1 MPVHIRPRLTLLVLL
16 LAPLALLLLW
26 RLLDVQAVH
35 GAAYRQQ
42 AVQERIRNLALPEP
56 PRGSISDD
64 NGFPLAVSEPHY
76 TIWASPAY
84 ITDIRRVAEILS
96 PVLQIP
102 AGTLSA
108 TMAETSQGV
117 ILAPYVSWEQGEA
130 VKKLKLSGVWAS
142 LCWLRRY
149 PHGALAAPLL
159 GFTAYS
165 GEGFYGV
172 EGYYDRAL
180 RPQTVKVVTE
190 ADPSGIQPLP
200 QEEGRI
206 PIPQRGHHLVLTLD
220 LAMQMA
226 AEEEL
231 ARGLKEFGAESGLV
245 LVMDSRTGAIL
256 ALAVQPSFDPNEYQR
271 YLNEGR
277 EEVFLNPAVN
287 TQYEP
292 GSIFKII
299 TLAGAL
305 DSGAVSPQYTY
316 VDTGRIEV
324 GGQVITNWD
333 NRAYGEQDLVGL
345 MGHSLNVGAAWLA
358 TRMGPE
364 TFYRYVRAFG
374 FGQPTGV
381 DLQGEVAG
389 TVHMPGDLDW
399 YDSYLGTN
407 AYGQAIAVTPMQMA
421 AAVAAVANGGRLMR
435 PYVVARQIRPD
446 GSVLESR
453 PVVRGQPITPET
465 ARAVSEILAQA
476 VEQYMPQAAVPGYRI
491 AGKTGTAQ
499 IPVPG
504 GYDPRGTIASFV
516 GYGPVEDPRL
526 LILVRLDRPRTS
538 PWASQT
544 AVVIFQRLAQRLLVL
559 ATNEHEFHELC
570 WFWPR
575 MNTNFTNCV
584 GFGH

>member
-1 MPVHIRPRLTLLVLL
+1 MPVHIRPRLTFLAFL

-26 RLLDVQAVH
+26 RLLDVQVVH
-35 GAAYRQQ
+35 GTPYRHQ

-56 PRGSISDD
+56 PRGSIFDA
-64 NGFPLAVSEPHY
+64 NGFPLAISEPHY

-84 ITDIRRVAEILS
+84 ITNVGAVAEILS

-102 AGTLSA
+102 AETLSA
-108 TMAETSQGV
+108 TMAYTSQGV
-117 ILAPYVSWEQGEA
+117 ILAPYVSWEQGEE

-142 LCWLRRY
+142 LHWLRWY
-149 PHGALAAPLL
+149 LHGPLAAPLL
-159 GFTAYS
+159 GFTAYG

-172 EGYYDRAL
+172 EGYYDHVL
-180 RPQTVKVVTE
+180 RPRTVQMVTE
-190 ADPSGIQPLP
+190 ADPSGMQPLP
-200 QEEGRI
+200 QEEGQV
-206 PIPQRGHHLVLTLD
+206 PTPQRGHHLVLTVD

-231 ARGLKEFGAESGLV
+231 ARGLEEFGAEKGLIIA
-245 LVMDSRTGAIL
+245 MDPRTGAIL
-256 ALAVQPSFDPNEYQR
+256 ALAVQPSFDPNDYQR
-271 YLNEGR
+271 YLNEDQ

-305 DSGAVSPQYTY
+305 DSGAVSPRFTY

-324 GGQVITNWD
+324 GGYVIPNWD
-333 NRAYGEQDLVGL
+333 RKAYGEQDLVGL
-345 MGHSLNVGAAWLA
+345 MGHSLNVGAATLA
-358 TRMGPE
+358 VQMGPA

-389 TVHMPGDLDW
+389 TVHMVGDLDW

-421 AAVAAVANGGRLMR
+421 TAVAAVANGGRLVR
-435 PYVVARQIRPD
+435 PYVVARRIRPD
-446 GSVLESR
+446 GSVQESR
-453 PVVRGQPITPET
+453 PVVRRQPVSPEM
-465 ARAVSEILAQA
+465 ARVVTEILAQA
-476 VEQYMPQAAVPGYRI
+476 TERYMPQATVPGYRI
-491 AGKTGTAQ
+491 AGKSGTAQ

-504 GYDPRGTIASFV
+504 GYDPHGTIASFV
-516 GYGPVEDPRL
+516 GYGPVEDPHL
-526 LILVRLDRPRTS
+526 LILVRLDRPRSS

-544 AVVIFQRLAQRLLVL
+544 AALVFQRLATRL
-559 ATNEHEFHELC
+559 F
-570 WFWPR
+570 P
-575 MNTNFTNCV
+575 MV
-584 GFGH
+584 GN

>member
-1 MPVHIRPRLTLLVLL
+1 MPVYIRPRLTFLVLL

-26 RLLDVQAVH
+26 RLLDVQVVH
-35 GAAYRQQ
+35 GVSYRQQ
-42 AVQERIRNLALPEP
+42 AVQERIRNLTLPEP
-56 PRGSISDD
+56 PRGSISDA
-64 NGFPLAVSEPHY
+64 NGFPLAISAPHY

-84 ITDIRRVAEILS
+84 ITDVGAVAKILS

-102 AGTLSA
+102 AETLSA
-108 TMAETSQGV
+108 TMAYTSQGV

-130 VKKLKLSGVWAS
+130 IKELKLSGVWAR
-142 LCWLRRY
+142 LRWLRRY
-149 PHGALAAPLL
+149 PHGTLAAPLL

-172 EGYYDRAL
+172 EGYYDRML
-180 RPQTVKVVTE
+180 RSQTVELVAE
-190 ADPSGIQPLP
+190 ADPSGRQPLP
-200 QEEGRI
+200 QEEGRV
-206 PIPQRGHHLVLTLD
+206 PTPQRGNHLVLTLD

-231 ARGLKEFGAESGLV
+231 SRGLKEFGAESGLV
-245 LVMDSRTGAIL
+245 IAMDPRTGAIL
-256 ALAVQPSFDPNEYQR
+256 AMAVQPSFDPNQYEVYM
-271 YLNEGR
+271 EGKG

-292 GSIFKII
+292 GSVFKII

-305 DSGAVSPQYTY
+305 DSGAVSSQDTY
-316 VDTGRIEV
+316 VDTGRTEV
-324 GGQVITNWD
+324 GGQVIMNWD
-333 NRAYGEQDLVGL
+333 GKAYGEQNLVGL

-358 TRMGPE
+358 TRTGPG

-381 DLQGEVAG
+381 DLQGEVGG
-389 TVHMPGDLDW
+389 TVHVVGDLDW

-435 PYVVARQIRPD
+435 PYVVAQQIRPD

-453 PVVRGQPITPET
+453 PVVRGQPISPET

-516 GYGPVEDPRL
+516 GYGPVEEPRL

-544 AVVIFQRLAQRLLVL
+544 AAVVFQRLAQRLFPMIQ
-559 ATNEHEFHELC
+559 N
-570 WFWPR
+570 
-575 MNTNFTNCV
+575 
-584 GFGH
+584 

>member
-1 MPVHIRPRLTLLVLL
+1 MPVHIRPRLTFLALL

-26 RLLDVQAVH
+26 RLLDVQVVH
-35 GAAYRQQ
+35 GSAYRQQ

-56 PRGSISDD
+56 PRGSISDAS
-64 NGFPLAVSEPHY
+64 GFPLAVSAPHY

-84 ITDIRRVAEILS
+84 ITDVTGVAKVLS
-96 PVLQIP
+96 PILQIP
-102 AGTLSA
+102 AETLSA
-108 TMAETSQGV
+108 TMAYTSQGV
-117 ILAPYVSWEQGEA
+117 ILAPYVSREKGEEI
-130 VKKLKLSGVWAS
+130 KKLKLSGVWAT
-142 LCWLRRY
+142 LRWLRQY
-149 PHGALAAPLL
+149 PHRALAAHLL

-165 GEGFYGV
+165 GEGFYGL

-180 RPQTVKVVTE
+180 RPQTVELLTE
-190 ADPSGIQPLP
+190 ADPSGMQPLP
-200 QEEGRI
+200 QEESRV
-206 PIPQRGHHLVLTLD
+206 PTPQRGNHLVLTLD

-231 ARGLKEFGAESGLV
+231 ARALEEYRADSGLV
-245 LVMDSRTGAIL
+245 IVMDPRTGAIR
-256 ALAVQPSFDPNEYQR
+256 AMAVQPSFDPNEYQR
-271 YLNEGR
+271 YLNEDQ
-277 EEVFLNPAVN
+277 EEAFLNPAVN

-305 DSGAVSPQYTY
+305 DSGAVSPQDTY
-316 VDTGRIEV
+316 VDTGRTEV
-324 GGQVITNWD
+324 GGQVIMNWD
-333 NRAYGEQDLVGL
+333 GKAYGEQNLVGL

-358 TRMGPE
+358 TRMGPG

-381 DLQGEVAG
+381 DLQGEVGG
-389 TVHMPGDLDW
+389 TVHMVGDLDW

-421 AAVAAVANGGRLMR
+421 AAVAAVANGGQLMR

-453 PVVRGQPITPET
+453 PVVRGQPISPET

-476 VEQYMPQAAVPGYRI
+476 VEQYMPQAAVPGYRV

-516 GYGPVEDPRL
+516 GYGPVEAPRL

-544 AVVIFQRLAQRLLVL
+544 AAVVFQRLAVRLFPIS
-559 ATNEHEFHELC
+559 E
-570 WFWPR
+570 R
-575 MNTNFTNCV
+575 R
-584 GFGH
+584 

>member
-1 MPVHIRPRLTLLVLL
+1 MPVHIRPRLTFLALLLV
-16 LAPLALLLLW
+16 PLALLLVW
-26 RLLDVQAVH
+26 RLLDIQVVH

-42 AVQERIRNLALPEP
+42 AVQERRRDLALLEP
-56 PRGSISDD
+56 PRGSIADA
-64 NGFPLAVSEPHY
+64 NGFPLAISEPHY
-76 TIWASPAY
+76 QISASPIY
-84 ITDIRRVAEILS
+84 IANVGAVAEILS
-96 PVLQIP
+96 PILQIP
-102 AGTLSA
+102 AETLSA
-108 TMAETSQGV
+108 TMAQTSQGV
-117 ILAPYVSWEQGEA
+117 ILAPYASWEQGEE
-130 VKKLKLSGVWAS
+130 VKKLRLSGVGAS
-142 LCWLRRY
+142 PHWLRRY
-149 PHGALAAPLL
+149 PHGPLAAHLL

-165 GEGFYGV
+165 GEGFYGL

-180 RPQTVKVVTE
+180 RPLTVEVVTE
-190 ADPSGIQPLP
+190 VDPSGMQPLP
-200 QEEGRI
+200 HEEGQI
-206 PIPQRGHHLVLTLD
+206 PTPQRGNHLVLTVD

-231 ARGLKEFGAESGLV
+231 ARGLKEFGAERGLV
-245 LVMDSRTGAIL
+245 IVMDPRTGAIL
-256 ALAVQPSFDPNEYQR
+256 ALAVQPSFDPNEYLQ
-271 YLNEGR
+271 YQ
-277 EEVFLNPAVN
+277 EEMFLNPAVN

-305 DSGAVSPQYTY
+305 DSGAVSPEFTY

-333 NRAYGEQDLVGL
+333 NQAYGEQDLVGL
-345 MGHSLNVGAAWLA
+345 MGHSLNVGAATLA
-358 TRMGPE
+358 VRMGPG
-364 TFYRYVRAFG
+364 TFYRYVRTFG

-421 AAVAAVANGGRLMR
+421 AAVAAVANGGRLVR

-446 GSVLESR
+446 GSVLDSR
-453 PVVRGQPITPET
+453 PVVRGQPISPET
-465 ARAVSEILAQA
+465 ARVVTEILARA
-476 VEQYMPQAAVPGYRI
+476 TERHIPQATVPNYRI

-504 GYDPRGTIASFV
+504 GYDPHGTIASFI

-544 AVVIFQRLAQRLLVL
+544 AALVFQRLALRILPL
-559 ATNEHEFHELC
+559 A
-570 WFWPR
+570 
-575 MNTNFTNCV
+575 TNFTN
-584 GFGH
+584 

>member
-1 MPVHIRPRLTLLVLL
+1 MPVHIRPRLTLLILL

-26 RLLDVQAVH
+26 RLLDVQVVH
-35 GAAYRQQ
+35 GLAYRQQ
-42 AVQERIRNLALPEP
+42 AVQERTHNLTLPEP
-56 PRGSISDD
+56 PRGSISDAH
-64 NGFPLAVSEPHY
+64 GFPLAVSVPRY

-84 ITDIRRVAEILS
+84 IKDAGAVAQILS
-96 PVLQIP
+96 PVLQVP
-102 AGTLSA
+102 ADTLSA
-108 TMAETSQGV
+108 TMAYTSQGV
-117 ILAPYVSWEQGEA
+117 ILAPYASWEQGEV
-130 VKKLKLSGVWAS
+130 VKKLKLAGVWAT
-142 LCWLRRY
+142 LRWRRQY
-149 PHGALAAPLL
+149 PHQTLAAHLL

-165 GEGFYGV
+165 GEGFYGL

-180 RPQTVKVVTE
+180 RPQTVAQVVET
-190 ADPSGIQPLP
+190 DPSGLRPLP
-200 QEEGRI
+200 HEEGQV
-206 PIPQRGHHLVLTLD
+206 PTPQRGNHLVLTLD

-231 ARGLKEFGAESGLV
+231 ARALAEYQADSGLV
-245 LVMDSRTGAIL
+245 IVMAPQTGAIL
-256 ALAVQPSFDPNEYQR
+256 AMAVQPSFDPNQYEVYMDER
-271 YLNEGR
+271 G
-277 EEVFLNPAVN
+277 EEVFLNPALSA
-287 TQYEP
+287 QYEP

-305 DSGAVSPQYTY
+305 DSGAVSPQDTY
-316 VDTGRIEV
+316 VDTGQTEV

-333 NRAYGEQDLVGL
+333 GKAYGEQDLVGL

-358 TRMGPE
+358 TKMGPE

-399 YDSYLGTN
+399 YDSYLGAN
-407 AYGQAIAVTPMQMA
+407 AYGQGIAVTPVQMA
-421 AAVAAVANGGRLMR
+421 AAVAAVANGGHLMR

-446 GSVLESR
+446 GSALESR
-453 PVVRGQPITPET
+453 PVVRGQPISPET

-476 VEQYMPQAAVPGYRI
+476 VEEYMPQAAVPGYRV

-516 GYGPVEDPRL
+516 GYGPVEDPHL

-544 AVVIFQRLAQRLLVL
+544 AAVVFQRLATRL
-559 ATNEHEFHELC
+559 F
-570 WFWPR
+570 PMSR
-575 MNTNFTNCV
+575 D
-584 GFGH
+584 

>member
-1 MPVHIRPRLTLLVLL
+1 M
-16 LAPLALLLLW
+16 
-26 RLLDVQAVH
+26 
-35 GAAYRQQ
+35 
-42 AVQERIRNLALPEP
+42 
-56 PRGSISDD
+56 
-64 NGFPLAVSEPHY
+64 
-76 TIWASPAY
+76 
-84 ITDIRRVAEILS
+84 AEILS
-96 PVLQIP
+96 PILQIP
-102 AGTLSA
+102 ARTLSA
-108 TMAETSQGV
+108 TMAYTSQGV

-130 VKKLKLSGVWAS
+130 VKQLKLSGVWAS
-142 LCWLRRY
+142 LRWLRRY
-149 PHGALAAPLL
+149 PHGTLAAQLL

-165 GEGFYGV
+165 GEGFYGL

-190 ADPSGIQPLP
+190 ADLSGMQPLP
-200 QEEGRI
+200 QEEGQI
-206 PIPQRGHHLVLTLD
+206 PIPQRGNHLVLTVD
-220 LAMQMA
+220 LAVQMA

-245 LVMDSRTGAIL
+245 IVMDPRTGAIL
-256 ALAVQPSFDPNEYQR
+256 ALAVQPSFDPNDYQR
-271 YLNEGR
+271 YLNEEQ
-277 EEVFLNPAVN
+277 EEAFLDPAVN

-305 DSGAVSPQYTY
+305 DSGAVSPQEKY
-316 VDTGRIEV
+316 VDTGWTEV
-324 GGQVITNWD
+324 GGQVIQNWD
-333 NRAYGEQDLVGL
+333 GKAYGEQDLVGL

-358 TRMGPE
+358 TKMGPG

-389 TVHMPGDLDW
+389 VVHMPGDLDW
-399 YDSYLGTN
+399 YDSYLGAN
-407 AYGQAIAVTPMQMA
+407 AYGQGIAVTPMQMA

-453 PVVRGQPITPET
+453 PVVRGEPIAPET

-476 VEQYMPQAAVPGYRI
+476 VEQYMPQATVPGYRV

-504 GYDPRGTIASFV
+504 GYDPRGTVASFV

-544 AVVIFQRLAQRLLVL
+544 AAVLFQRLAQRLLVL
-559 ATNEHEFHELC
+559 ATN
-570 WFWPR
+570 
-575 MNTNFTNCV
+575 
-584 GFGH
+584 

>member
-1 MPVHIRPRLTLLVLL
+1 MPVHIRPRLTFLVLL
-16 LAPLALLLLW
+16 LVPPALLLLW
-26 RLLDVQAVH
+26 RLLDLQVVH
-35 GAAYRQQ
+35 GAPYRRQ

-56 PRGSISDD
+56 PRGSIADA

-84 ITDIRRVAEILS
+84 ITNVGAVAEILS
-96 PVLQIP
+96 PVLRIP
-102 AGTLSA
+102 AETLSA
-108 TMAETSQGV
+108 TMAYTSQGV
-117 ILAPYVSWEQGEA
+117 ILAPYVSWEQGEE
-130 VKKLKLSGVWAS
+130 VNKLKLAGVWAS
-142 LCWLRRY
+142 LRWRRWY
-149 PHGALAAPLL
+149 PHGPLAAPLL
-159 GFTAYS
+159 GFTAHS

-180 RPQTVKVVTE
+180 RPWTVEIVTE
-190 ADPSGIQPLP
+190 ADPSGMQPLP
-200 QEEGRI
+200 QEEGQV
-206 PIPQRGHHLVLTLD
+206 PIPQRGNHLVLTVD

-231 ARGLKEFGAESGLV
+231 ARGLEEFGAERGLV
-245 LVMDSRTGAIL
+245 IVMDPQTGAIL
-256 ALAVQPSFDPNEYQR
+256 ALAVQPSFDPNDYLR
-271 YLNEGR
+271 YLNEDR

-292 GSIFKII
+292 GSILKII

-305 DSGAVSPQYTY
+305 DSGAVSPRFTY

-333 NRAYGEQDLVGL
+333 GKAYGEQDLVGL
-345 MGHSLNVGAAWLA
+345 MGHSLNVGAATLA
-358 TRMGPE
+358 VQMGPG

-381 DLQGEVAG
+381 DLQGEMAG
-389 TVHMPGDLDW
+389 TVHMVGDLDW

-435 PYVVARQIRPD
+435 PHVVARQIRPD
-446 GSVLESR
+446 GSVQESR
-453 PVVRGQPITPET
+453 PVVRGQPISPET
-465 ARAVSEILAQA
+465 ARAVTEILAQA
-476 VEQYMPQAAVPGYRI
+476 TERYLPQATASGYRI

-504 GYDPRGTIASFV
+504 GYDPSGTIASFV
-516 GYGPVEDPRL
+516 GYGPVEEPHL
-526 LILVRLDRPRTS
+526 LILVRLDRPRSS

-544 AVVIFQRLAQRLLVL
+544 AALLFQRLATRL
-559 ATNEHEFHELC
+559 F
-570 WFWPR
+570 P
-575 MNTNFTNCV
+575 MV
-584 GFGH
+584 GN

>member
-1 MPVHIRPRLTLLVLL
+1 MPVYIRPRLTFLVLL
-16 LAPLALLLLW
+16 LVPLALLLLW
-26 RLLDVQAVH
+26 RLLNVQAVH
-35 GAAYRQQ
+35 GTTYRQQ
-42 AVQERIRNLALPEP
+42 AAQERVRDLTLPEP
-56 PRGSISDD
+56 PRGSISDA

-84 ITDIRRVAEILS
+84 ITNVGAVAEILS
-96 PVLQIP
+96 PVLRIP
-102 AGTLSA
+102 AETLSA
-108 TMAETSQGV
+108 TMAYTSQGV
-117 ILAPYVSWEQGEA
+117 VLAPYVSWEQGEE

-142 LCWLRRY
+142 LRWLRRY
-149 PHGALAAPLL
+149 PHRTLAAHLL
-159 GFTAYS
+159 GFTAYG
-165 GEGFYGV
+165 GEGFYGL
-172 EGYYDRAL
+172 EGYYDRVL
-180 RPQTVKVVTE
+180 RPQTVRVVTE
-190 ADPSGIQPLP
+190 VDPSGMRPLP
-200 QEEGRI
+200 REEGRV
-206 PIPQRGHHLVLTLD
+206 PIPQRGNHLVLTLD

-231 ARGLKEFGAESGLV
+231 ARGLKEFGADSGLV
-245 LVMDSRTGAIL
+245 IVLNPRTGAIL
-256 ALAVQPSFDPNEYQR
+256 ALAVQPPFDPNQYQV
-271 YLNEGR
+271 YINEKG
-277 EEVFLNPAVN
+277 EGVFLNPAVN

-292 GSIFKII
+292 GSTFKII
-299 TLAGAL
+299 PLAGAL
-305 DSGAVSPQYTY
+305 DSGAVSPQDTY
-316 VDTGRIEV
+316 WDTGRTEV
-324 GGQVITNWD
+324 GGQVIANWD
-333 NRAYGEQDLVGL
+333 GKAYGEQDLAGL

-358 TRMGPE
+358 TRMGPG

-389 TVHMPGDLDW
+389 TVHMVGDLDW

-453 PVVRGQPITPET
+453 PVVRGQPISPET
-465 ARAVSEILAQA
+465 ARAVSEILARA
-476 VEQYMPQAAVPGYRI
+476 VEQYMPQVAVPGYRV

-516 GYGPVEDPRL
+516 GYGPVEDPQL

-544 AVVIFQRLAQRLLVL
+544 AAVVFQRLAQRL
-559 ATNEHEFHELC
+559 FPIC
-570 WFWPR
+570 GGR
-575 MNTNFTNCV
+575 
-584 GFGH
+584 

>member
-1 MPVHIRPRLTLLVLL
+1 MSVHIRPRLTFLILL

-26 RLLDVQAVH
+26 RLLDVQVVH
-35 GAAYRQQ
+35 SAAYRQQ
-42 AVQERIRNLALPEP
+42 AVQERVRNLTLPEP
-56 PRGSISDD
+56 PRGSISDA
-64 NGFPLAVSEPHY
+64 NGFPLAVSEPYY
-76 TIWASPAY
+76 TIWASPAH
-84 ITDIRRVAEILS
+84 IRDIGAVAQALS
-96 PVLQIP
+96 PVLQVP
-102 AGTLSA
+102 AETLSA
-108 TMAETSQGV
+108 T
-117 ILAPYVSWEQGEA
+117 LAQPSRSTVLVSYASWEQGEA
-130 VKKLKLSGVWAS
+130 VKELTLPGIWTAVRWR
-142 LCWLRRY
+142 RRY
-149 PHGALAAPLL
+149 PHGTLAAYLL

-165 GEGFYGV
+165 GEGFYGL
-172 EGYYDRAL
+172 EGYYDRVL
-180 RPQTVKVVTE
+180 RPQTVGLVTE
-190 ADPSGIQPLP
+190 ADPSGMQPLP
-200 QEEGRI
+200 QEEGQV
-206 PIPQRGHHLVLTLD
+206 PTPQRGHHLVLTLN

-231 ARGLKEFGAESGLV
+231 ARALEEYRADSGLV
-245 LVMDSRTGAIL
+245 LVMDPRTGAIL
-256 ALAVQPSFDPNEYQR
+256 ALAVQPAFDPNR
-271 YLNEGR
+271 YEVHMEGKG

-305 DSGAVSPQYTY
+305 DSGAVSPQDTY
-316 VDTGRIEV
+316 GDTGRMEV

-333 NRAYGEQDLVGL
+333 GKAYGEQDLAGL

-358 TRMGPE
+358 TRMGPG

-381 DLQGEVAG
+381 DLQGEVGG
-389 TVHMPGDLDW
+389 TVHMVGDLDW

-421 AAVAAVANGGRLMR
+421 AAVAAVANEGRLMR

-446 GSVLESR
+446 GSVLDSR
-453 PVVRGQPITPET
+453 PVVRGQPISPET

-476 VEQYMPQAAVPGYRI
+476 VEQYLPQAAVPGYRV

-504 GYDPRGTIASFV
+504 GYDPRGTVASFV

-544 AVVIFQRLAQRLLVL
+544 AAVVFQRLAVRL
-559 ATNEHEFHELC
+559 F
-570 WFWPR
+570 PMSIGGR
-575 MNTNFTNCV
+575 R
-584 GFGH
+584 